1 MVISGKRL
9 MSMKLTIGTTRLNVT
24 PKMGI
29 GMSCESRVN
38 NLRSVRITPAL
49 STTPSKFLSRFILSV
64 YIFGGNDIN
73 QGQLNNLWRFNLSAI
88 GDCKSTSGIK
98 DHLIWESVQ
107 TSGDKKP
114 GKLGILLTFI

>member
-9 MSMKLTIGTTRLNVT
+9 MSVKLTIGTTRLNVT
-24 PKMGI
+24 PKIGI
-29 GMSCESRVN
+29 GTSCESRVN
-38 NLRSVRITPAL
+38 NPKSEHITPAL
-49 STTPSKFLSRFILSV
+49 FITPSKFLSHFIPSM

-98 DHLIWESVQ
+98 DHMIWESVQ

-114 GKLGILLTFI
+114 GKLSILLTLI